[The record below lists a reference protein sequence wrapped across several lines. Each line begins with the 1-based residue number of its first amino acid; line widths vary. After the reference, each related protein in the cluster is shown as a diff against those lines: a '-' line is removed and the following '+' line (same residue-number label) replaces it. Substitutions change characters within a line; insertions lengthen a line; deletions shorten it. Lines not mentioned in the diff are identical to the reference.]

1 MFRLDRLV
9 AYSFLGAAAFGAALA
24 LPATAA
30 AQVTGAD
37 SASAVVSAGPEGGAA
52 TVAGSRLLR
61 PGDLIRLRIWR
72 EPDLGG
78 DFLVNEQGYVIL
90 PKIGELRVTE
100 RSPEEL
106 RDDVLSGYR
115 RYLRNPSIEII
126 FLRRIN
132 VLGAVRNPGLYPIDP
147 TTTIADALALAGGA
161 QPHGKPDQVKLLR
174 GGEVV
179 TARVGPETRIAEL
192 DLRSGDQLY
201 VPERSWW
208 SRNTGIMATVIS
220 SVVTIGLTIIT
231 LTYKKS

>member
-1 MFRLDRLV
+1 MFRLDRLLLTTL
-9 AYSFLGAAAFGAALA
+9 LGAALLGLPAALG
-24 LPATAA
+24 
-30 AQVTGAD
+30 AQVAGMD
-37 SASAVVSAGPEGGAA
+37 STVAA
-52 TVAGSRLLR
+52 TELLR

-78 DFLVNEQGYVIL
+78 DYLVNERGYVIL
-90 PKIGELRVTE
+90 PKIGEILVTD

-106 RDDVLSGYR
+106 RGAVLNEYLR
-115 RYLRNPSIEII
+115 FLRNPSIEIT

-132 VLGAVRNPGLYPIDP
+132 ILGAVRSPGLFPIDP

-161 QPHGKPDQVKLLR
+161 QPHGKPDQVQLIR
-174 GGEVV
+174 SGTVV

-231 LTYKKS
+231 IKATKSN

>member
-1 MFRLDRLV
+1 MLRFDRLIFR
-9 AYSFLGAAAFGAALA
+9 ALLALA
-24 LPATAA
+24 PLAVPADAG
-30 AQVTGAD
+30 AQVESDTAR
-37 SASAVVSAGPEGGAA
+37 
-52 TVAGSRLLR
+52 VAQHNLLR
-61 PGDLIRLRIWR
+61 PGDLVRLRIWR

-78 DFLVNEQGYVIL
+78 EFLVNEQGKVIL
-90 PKIGELRVTE
+90 PKIGELLVTD

-106 RDDVLSGYR
+106 RQVVLDAYLR
-115 RYLRNPSIEII
+115 FLRNPSIEII

-161 QPHGKPDQVKLLR
+161 QPNGKPDQVKLLR
-174 GGEVV
+174 AGEVV
-179 TARVGPETRIAEL
+179 TALIGPEMRIAEL

-208 SRNTGIMATVIS
+208 SRNTGILATVIS

-231 LTYKKS
+231 INASKSN